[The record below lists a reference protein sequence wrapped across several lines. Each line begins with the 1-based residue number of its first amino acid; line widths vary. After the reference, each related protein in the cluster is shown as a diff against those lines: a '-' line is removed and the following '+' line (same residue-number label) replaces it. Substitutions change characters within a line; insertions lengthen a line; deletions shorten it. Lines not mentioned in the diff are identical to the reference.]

1 MFFILQETRSTVVQI
16 SHPHSH
22 SCMQRT
28 VVSSGSQLLLSNS
41 LLFCF
46 KSANEFILEIC
57 KAGHLKKKRL
67 SQSEIILH
75 NSHFFIQSMFNMR
88 LWLENHQWNVRV
100 FIIKQIMKPFLRR
113 KYLGLQTIKFWR
125 LGYTAFEMQLS
136 HSVWSPPFQS
146 SHGDCAKTV
155 PKD

>member
-1 MFFILQETRSTVVQI
+1 MVFILQETRSTVVQI
-16 SHPHSH
+16 SHPHIH
-22 SCMQRT
+22 SSMQST

-75 NSHFFIQSMFNMR
+75 NSYFFTQSMFNMK
-88 LWLENHQWNVRV
+88 LWPENHQWNVRV

-113 KYLGLQTIKFWR
+113 KYLGLQTIKLWR
-125 LGYTAFEMQLS
+125 LGYRAFEMQLS
-136 HSVWSPPFQS
+136 QCLESTIPTSPYWLR
-146 SHGDCAKTV
+146 
-155 PKD
+155 